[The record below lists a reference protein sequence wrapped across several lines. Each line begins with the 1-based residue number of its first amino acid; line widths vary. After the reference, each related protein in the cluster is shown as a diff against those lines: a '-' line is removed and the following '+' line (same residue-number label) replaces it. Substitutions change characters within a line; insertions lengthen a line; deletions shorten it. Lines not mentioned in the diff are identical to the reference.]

1 MEQLVAYTILQL
13 IGSFPLGS
21 KNELTRGQ
29 RAALL
34 PVMEA
39 LLKAME
45 TDEPS
50 AEDMNTLMIEVRNL
64 LKTVP
69 EGETPDLEQFGLDSD
84 SIPFGLDLDTLKNVA
99 LPETGDIVVN
109 KNGQNVFNTGFGN

>member
-1 MEQLVAYTILQL
+1 
-13 IGSFPLGS
+13 
-21 KNELTRGQ
+21 
-29 RAALL
+29 
-34 PVMEA
+34 MEA

-64 LKTVP
+64 LKAVP
-69 EGETPDLEQFGLDSD
+69 EGETPDLEQFGLDSY

-99 LPETGDIVVN
+99 LPETGDIVVSED
-109 KNGQNVFNTGFGN
+109 GQDMVITGFGRYQ

>member
-1 MEQLVAYTILQL
+1 M
-13 IGSFPLGS
+13 
-21 KNELTRGQ
+21 TRGQ

-69 EGETPDLEQFGLDSD
+69 EGETPDLEQFGFDSD

-99 LPETGDIVVN
+99 LPETGDIVVS
-109 KNGQNVFNTGFGN
+109 KNGQNVFNTGFGK